1 MDKEYQEKIA
11 AGLQAY
17 EAKVEKALTKI
28 PERKKFNVKRVYTP
42 LDNEGLSYTEKLGF
56 PGQYPFTRGVQPTMY
71 RGRLWTMRA
80 YAGFA
85 TAEETNA
92 RYKYLLNAGQTGLS
106 VAMDLPT
113 QSGLDSDAEVSQG
126 EVGKVGVAI
135 DSLADMEKLFEGI
148 PLDAVSTS
156 MTINGPAA
164 VLLAMYV
171 AVAEKQKALLDWAR
185 QTGAVFRSGRGIG
198 YALLLESGLREGEIV
213 LSGGAHAAAVGAAGA
228 VGLSLPPAELAGA
241 LESGQIS
248 LSPAPPLRL
257 AVTGPLSPYL
267 SVRDLAWTLIRSG
280 QCSGKAVVIRAPQLT
295 AAQAMDLCGL
305 LGAAGAVT
313 ALCVREDFPADE
325 TVDLTALQPMAAPPG
340 DAARVVPAGETDGLR
355 VNQVFI
361 GGCGGGSLEALR
373 ETADLWRGRTVCPYV
388 RVMVAPATSS
398 VYVQALEEGLLDVF
412 LDAGALVMNQGCS
425 ACWAQSQGRCDQ
437 AEVFVSTGSINCAG
451 WAGRA
456 HSGICL
462 TTVRRAAQA
471 ALSGSLYGS

>member
-113 QSGLDSDAEVSQG
+113 QIGLDSDAELSHG

-156 MTINGPAA
+156 MTINGRLPYCW
-164 VLLAMYV
+164 LCMWRWR
-171 AVAEKQKALLDWAR
+171 KN
-185 QTGAVFRSGRGIG
+185 RG
-198 YALLLESGLREGEIV
+198 
-213 LSGGAHAAAVGAAGA
+213 
-228 VGLSLPPAELAGA
+228 
-241 LESGQIS
+241 
-248 LSPAPPLRL
+248 
-257 AVTGPLSPYL
+257 
-267 SVRDLAWTLIRSG
+267 
-280 QCSGKAVVIRAPQLT
+280 
-295 AAQAMDLCGL
+295 
-305 LGAAGAVT
+305 
-313 ALCVREDFPADE
+313 
-325 TVDLTALQPMAAPPG
+325 
-340 DAARVVPAGETDGLR
+340 
-355 VNQVFI
+355 
-361 GGCGGGSLEALR
+361 
-373 ETADLWRGRTVCPYV
+373 
-388 RVMVAPATSS
+388 
-398 VYVQALEEGLLDVF
+398 
-412 LDAGALVMNQGCS
+412 
-425 ACWAQSQGRCDQ
+425 
-437 AEVFVSTGSINCAG
+437 
-451 WAGRA
+451 
-456 HSGICL
+456 
-462 TTVRRAAQA
+462 
-471 ALSGSLYGS
+471 